1 MKHGRLID
9 ADALEEK
16 VEHDYHHKKIN
27 RYDRDLLL
35 HYLDVEMAPAIEPE
49 RSRIEKELHGL
60 TPKQQ
65 YNFLDSLMHK
75 KSVGWNSSALYV
87 TAWLAGEED

>member
-35 HYLDVEMAPAIEPE
+35 HYLDVEMAPSIEPE
-49 RSRIEKELHGL
+49 QSRIEKELHGL

-65 YNFLDSLMHK
+65 YNFLDNLMHK
-75 KSVGWNSSALYV
+75 KSVGWNSTALYV